1 MAKFYAVFKGKSG
14 GNKIYTSWD
23 DCKKEVIGFKGAVY
37 KSFQS
42 KNEAEEYLKLHNGGY
57 SLESNETDRDDS
69 VVNNEEA
76 PNNKGLC
83 IYVDGSY
90 NVLKEKYSYGMVAV
104 INDGIIYKDKGVGE
118 SVEAAALRNVSGEV
132 MGAMRAVDF
141 ALNNDHQ
148 EVSIYFDYQGIES
161 WALGTWKRNNDVT
174 KSYHEYMQ
182 KKMKKIKVN
191 FVKVKGHSG
200 DKYNDMAD
208 SLAKAALEEL

>member
-1 MAKFYAVFKGKSG
+1 MAKYYAVFKGKSG

-23 DCKKEVIGFKGAVY
+23 ECKKEVIGFKGAVY

-42 KNEAEEYLKLHNGGY
+42 KNEAEEYLKLHNG
-57 SLESNETDRDDS
+57 SPTLEGNETDKNAS
-69 VVNNEEA
+69 LEKNEEA
-76 PNNKGLC
+76 ISDKGLC

-104 INDGIIYKDKGVGE
+104 INDEIIYKDKGVGE

-141 ALNNDHQ
+141 ALNNDHE

-161 WALGTWKRNNDVT
+161 WALGTWKRNNQVT
-174 KSYHEYMQ
+174 KNYHEYMQ
-182 KKMKKIKVN
+182 KIMKKIKVK